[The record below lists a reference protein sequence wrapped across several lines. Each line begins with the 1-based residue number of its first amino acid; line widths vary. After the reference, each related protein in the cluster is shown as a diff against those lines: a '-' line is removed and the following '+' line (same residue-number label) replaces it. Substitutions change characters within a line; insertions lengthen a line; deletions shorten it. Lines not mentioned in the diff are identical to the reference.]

1 MEINDH
7 STTTED
13 RMLQTQREIGRLDGQ
28 IIEVRR
34 EYKSF
39 TEDYDIDIITDCS
52 TGITGVLGIT

>member
-1 MEINDH
+1 METNDH
-7 STTTED
+7 STTAED

-39 TEDYDIDIITDCS
+39 TEDYES
-52 TGITGVLGIT
+52 